1 MPVTFDSPTCSVR
14 KLPKLLSSLC
24 DRDNL
29 LLTKSELE
37 VLCQEKF
44 QRLSVSENEAAY
56 LEESTSLQ
64 SESPLWYQHR
74 SGRITSSK
82 FHSVRHTS
90 LVSPSISLAKS
101 NLSKSASLLNV
112 PSLQWGI
119 EHESDAHDLYISMMD
134 DCHNNF
140 QFTVSGLHV
149 NPNYPHL
156 GASLDGLVECEC
168 CGKGLLEI
176 KCPYKFRDEDPNEIE
191 DESFYLQHTRNSKEL
206 CHTHAYYFEVQGQLS
221 ICARDCDFVC
231 WTPHGMYVERITRD
245 ESFFDDLKPHLDAY
259 FLKVILPILL
269 TGRMEVVFSINN
281 TNSGVSTNSAAKT
294 YCKCGGPEEGKTI
307 ACDNSLCPIE

>member
-1 MPVTFDSPTCSVR
+1 MVTDSTTCMSQSKKKVGVTIDENSFFTKIKEIAPKAVVLSSVMPVTFDSPTCSVC
-14 KLPKLLSSLC
+14 KLSKLLSSLC

-37 VLCQEKF
+37 VLCREKF
-44 QRLSVSENEAAY
+44 QRLFVSENEAAY

-90 LVSPSISLAKS
+90 LVSPISLAKS
-101 NLSKSASLLNV
+101 ILSKSASLLNV

-119 EHESDAHDLYISMMD
+119 EHESDARDQYISMMD

-168 CGKGLLEI
+168 CGKGLLER
-176 KCPYKFRDEDPNEIE
+176 KCPYKFRDKDPNEIE
-191 DESFYLQHTRNSKEL
+191 DESFYLQHTGNSKEL
-206 CHTHAYYFEVQGQLS
+206 CHTHAYYFQVQGQLS
-221 ICARDCDFVC
+221 ICARDYYVTLCAGRHMVC
-231 WTPHGMYVERITRD
+231 TLNVSLEMNP
-245 ESFFDDLKPHLDAY
+245 
-259 FLKVILPILL
+259 FLMI
-269 TGRMEVVFSINN
+269 
-281 TNSGVSTNSAAKT
+281 
-294 YCKCGGPEEGKTI
+294 
-307 ACDNSLCPIE
+307 